1 MLNIKPDPK
10 HVALHKDH
18 RRLLKFIMKN
28 SDYKSEKY
36 LHLSQIPES
45 VLNHD
50 LAEEYLRY
58 LTENNL
64 VDSERRTNIAGEK
77 IYLRSNFKINQN
89 GLEYFKW
96 RHEELKSFL
105 IKSIMVPVIVA
116 ITTSLLTTALIY
128 WFGKT
133 F

>member
-18 RRLLKFIMKN
+18 RRLLKFIVKN

-45 VLNHD
+45 VLSHD
-50 LAEEYLRY
+50 LAEEYLQY
-58 LTENNL
+58 LNENDL
-64 VDSERRTNIAGEK
+64 VDLEFKMDDIGSGV
-77 IYLRSNFKINQN
+77 YLKNNFKINQN
-89 GLEYFKW
+89 GIEYFKW
-96 RHEELKSFL
+96 RWEEQKEFFLKSIF
-105 IKSIMVPVIVA
+105 IPVLVA

>member
-1 MLNIKPDPK
+1 
-10 HVALHKDH
+10 
-18 RRLLKFIMKN
+18 MKN

-36 LHLSQIPES
+36 LHLSQVPES

-64 VDSERRTNIAGEK
+64 VELESRTNMAGEEV
-77 IYLRSNFKINQN
+77 YLRSNFKINQN
-89 GLEYFKW
+89 GIEYFKW
-96 RHEELKSFL
+96 RWEEQKKFLLKSIF
-105 IKSIMVPVIVA
+105 VPVLVA
-116 ITTSLLTTALIY
+116 IATSLLTTAIIY

>member
-36 LHLSQIPES
+36 LHLSQIPDS

-58 LTENNL
+58 LTKNNL
-64 VDSERRTNIAGEK
+64 VELESRTNMAGEEV
-77 IYLRSNFKINQN
+77 YLRNNFKINQN
-89 GLEYFKW
+89 GIEYFKW
-96 RHEELKSFL
+96 RWEEQKKFL
-105 IKSIMVPVIVA
+105 LTSIFVPVLVA
-116 ITTSLLTTALIY
+116 IVTSLLTTAIIY